1 VSAVG
6 ADERGSVVQA
16 IERGRAAD
24 VSERVG
30 VAGASGRA
38 EHGRVS
44 VAARSACA
52 STRVPA

>member
-1 VSAVG
+1 MSAVG